1 MKFAFKLFALW
12 TVLLVVLVRTTFAA
26 ETDPASVRKQL
37 EVRLLEAAERGE
49 AEVVALFLAPEY
61 LHANRGILEAR
72 NAASHSPLMLAS
84 YNGHLA
90 VVEQLLAAGADACA
104 QDKRG
109 NTALLGAIFK
119 GETRAA
125 LRLIGAPCG
134 TDARNLAGQT
144 PAMLAA
150 LFGRQEILTELTKYG
165 ADMAATDAF
174 GNTVESLARGEIKT
188 R

>member
-1 MKFAFKLFALW
+1 MKFVFKVFALW
-12 TVLLVVLVRTTFAA
+12 TVLLVTLVGMPFAA
-26 ETDPASVRKQL
+26 ETDPAAVRQQL
-37 EVRLLEAAERGE
+37 EVRFLEAAERGE
-49 AEVVALFLAPEY
+49 TEVVAFFLAPDY

-72 NAASHSPLMLAS
+72 NAASHSPLMVAA
-84 YNGHLA
+84 YNGQLA

-109 NTALLGAIFK
+109 NTALMGAIFK

-150 LFGRQEILTELTKYG
+150 LFGRQEILVELEKRGT
-165 ADMAATDAF
+165 DMAATDAF